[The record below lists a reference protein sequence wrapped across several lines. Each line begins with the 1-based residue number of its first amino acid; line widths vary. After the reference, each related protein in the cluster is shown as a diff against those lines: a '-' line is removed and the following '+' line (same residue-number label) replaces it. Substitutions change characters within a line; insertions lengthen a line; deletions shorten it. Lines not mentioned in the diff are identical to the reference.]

1 MKTTAKRMTVLNAI
15 DTVNMERG
23 YSLELNRS
31 DYSGKWFNFTLKTKS
46 GISGARTAA
55 SGRNLASASW
65 HAHGYVFDKIF
76 QMEPDAVIWSA
87 GKKLTK
93 GFRWEDFPI
102 GSLMNPVYMSQT
114 SIL

>member
-1 MKTTAKRMTVLNAI
+1 
-15 DTVNMERG
+15 
-23 YSLELNRS
+23 
-31 DYSGKWFNFTLKTKS
+31 
-46 GISGARTAA
+46 
-55 SGRNLASASW
+55 
-65 HAHGYVFDKIF
+65 
-76 QMEPDAVIWSA
+76 MEPGAVIWSA